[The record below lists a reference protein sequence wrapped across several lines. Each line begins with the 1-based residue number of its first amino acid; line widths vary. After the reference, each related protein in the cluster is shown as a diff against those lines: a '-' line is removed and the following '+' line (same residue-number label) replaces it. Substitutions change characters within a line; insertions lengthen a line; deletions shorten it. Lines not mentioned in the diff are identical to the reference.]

1 MVILS
6 PGTNYWL
13 RARAFDG
20 RFESPWSPARAL
32 KPRNAQPALT
42 SEDFDGD
49 GVVGFSDFFL
59 FASGYGSTDAVLDLD
74 RGGAVDGDD
83 LQQFTQSFGRTVPGK
98 RQHVRRIEAIVGSQ
112 VEIQAEAI
120 SADEVI
126 IRLRLEGV
134 EQASGYGLNLRF
146 ESPILRLVG
155 RLDSMALG
163 GIGASLR
170 LGHEEE
176 GGVAVGE
183 HLRGRQPPAALDTQ
197 REVVL
202 RFAFVGPPAST
213 QCRSTRR
220 RGLCRRRAWAGLA
233 L

>member
-6 PGTNYWL
+6 PGTNYWF

-20 RFESPWSPARAL
+20 RFESPWSPACAL

-83 LQQFTQSFGRTVPGK
+83 LQQFAQSFGRTVPGK
-98 RQHVRRIEAIVGSQ
+98 RQHVRRIEAIAGSQ
-112 VEIQAEAI
+112 VKIQAEAI

-126 IRLRLEGV
+126 VRLRLEGV
-134 EQASGYGLNLRF
+134 EQASGYGLKLRF
-146 ESPILRLVG
+146 EPPIRLVG
-155 RLDSMALG
+155 RLD
-163 GIGASLR
+163 
-170 LGHEEE
+170 
-176 GGVAVGE
+176 
-183 HLRGRQPPAALDTQ
+183 
-197 REVVL
+197 
-202 RFAFVGPPAST
+202 
-213 QCRSTRR
+213 
-220 RGLCRRRAWAGLA
+220 
-233 L
+233 